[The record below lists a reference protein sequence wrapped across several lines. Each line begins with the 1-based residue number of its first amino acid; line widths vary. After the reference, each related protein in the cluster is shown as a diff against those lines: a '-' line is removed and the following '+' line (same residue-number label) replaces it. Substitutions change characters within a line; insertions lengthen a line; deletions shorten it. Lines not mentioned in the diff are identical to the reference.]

1 MSSDTREDQH
11 AGEGP
16 GPELT
21 SRLGYLLK
29 HARLKLGELT
39 AAALAP
45 YGLDGRELA
54 VLLVLAGREPA
65 SQQQAARRLG
75 IDRTTMVALLD
86 ALERKGLVTRHPHA
100 GDRRK
105 NVVAL
110 TAAGR
115 DTLRDATQAGDD
127 AERRFLAPLPGLAA
141 QQLKDA
147 LRTLLTEPGHRSAG
161 GAERAEGRL
170 PAVTRLGAGPRP
182 GPPEA

>member
-1 MSSDTREDQH
+1 VSSETRDDQH
-11 AGEGP
+11 AWVGP

-54 VLLVLAGREPA
+54 VLLVLAGCEPA
-65 SQQQAARRLG
+65 SQQQAARRLS

-86 ALERKGLVTRHPHA
+86 TLEGKGLVTRHPHA
-100 GDRRK
+100 EDRRK
-105 NVVAL
+105 NVVEL
-110 TAAGR
+110 TARGR
-115 DTLRDATQAGDD
+115 DTLRDATRAGDD
-127 AERRFLAPLPGLAA
+127 AERRFLAPLTEPAA

-147 LRTLLTEPGHRSAG
+147 LHALLDQPDH
-161 GAERAEGRL
+161 
-170 PAVTRLGAGPRP
+170 
-182 GPPEA
+182 